1 MDITRHYVVEM
12 ITVSEHEISSAIL
25 IMLKHE
31 KTLVEGAA
39 GVAIAVVLNKKLPIA
54 TNRVGASFP
63 VEEISMSPSSNVSR
77 LVLITYK
84 ISNLITPFN
93 H

>member
-54 TNRVGASFP
+54 TNRVGI
-63 VEEISMSPSSNVSR
+63 ISSGGNFDVAKLECVTTSTDYVQN
-77 LVLITYK
+77 
-84 ISNLITPFN
+84 F
-93 H
+93 